1 MCIEMVGY
9 CAGSCPGHSIW
20 VNYKIMATMAAAPT
34 RASLEILAEREQNR
48 VSEGKDGGGGA
59 TGKTDQELQHYSF

>member
-1 MCIEMVGY
+1 MVGY

-34 RASLEILAEREQNR
+34 RASLEILAEQRGSKI
-48 VSEGKDGGGGA
+48 SEGKDGGGGA
-59 TGKTDQELQHYSF
+59 TGKTESYSI